1 LASSGQTGEHGLS
14 LFIAERYVPSADL
27 ELVQVDAA
35 RASAAS
41 DQATEDGAAVRY
53 LGSTLIPGDETC
65 FVLFE
70 APSADDVR
78 RLLERAR
85 ITYDRLVEAVQIGA
99 EERPSGGGGGG
110 ER

>member
-1 LASSGQTGEHGLS
+1 MPT
-14 LFIAERYVPSADL
+14 ADL
-27 ELVQVDAA
+27 KLAQVDAA

-41 DQATEDGAAVRY
+41 DEATEDGATVRY

-78 RLLERAR
+78 RLLERAQ

-99 EERPSGGGGGG
+99 EERHEEGG